1 MNISDHF
8 IPEPSEDDL
17 AYDFYQQLLEQEEQ
31 DEQFIRSNAS
41 HANAESDQYC
51 HF

>member
-17 AYDFYQQLLEQEEQ
+17 AYDFYQKLLEQEEQ
-31 DEQFIRSNAS
+31 DESANSNDTATTAQQLIYS
-41 HANAESDQYC
+41 AV
-51 HF
+51 F

>member
-8 IPEPSEDDL
+8 IQEPSEDDL

-31 DEQFIRSNAS
+31 DEQFI
-41 HANAESDQYC
+41 ANS
-51 HF
+51 

>member
-8 IPEPSEDDL
+8 IPGLSEDDL

-31 DEQFIRSNAS
+31 EEQDEQFA
-41 HANAESDQYC
+41 ANS
-51 HF
+51 